1 MAVEK
6 KVSKSQVKTTKPK
19 KKIKKIPEG
28 RGIIHGKF
36 SFNNTILDLSKE
48 NGDILATVSA
58 GSVDLGNN
66 KKITGTKKATPFMA
80 TKVAEEIIRKANEFG
95 IHNVELQVKN
105 IGAGRDTVIRRI
117 LEEKSLNVET
127 LIDRT
132 PVRHGGCRPPRAPR
146 K

>member
-1 MAVEK
+1 MVAVK
-6 KVSKSQVKTTKPK
+6 KGSKKETKT

-48 NGDILATVSA
+48 NGDVLTWVSG

-66 KKITGTKKATPFMA
+66 KKVTGARKATLFMA
-80 TKVAEEIIRKANEFG
+80 EKTAEEIIKKAVEFG
-95 IHNVELQVKN
+95 ISSVKLQVKG
-105 IGAGRDTVIRRI
+105 IGAGRDAVIKKI
-117 LEEKSLNVET
+117 LGEKSLNVGE
-127 LIDRT
+127 LIDKT
-132 PVRHGGCRPPRAPR
+132 PNPHGGCRPRKRPR